1 MWDVLVAK
9 QEYVLFLAAIMVA
22 SGIIKDKNYFGVLF
36 GVLISHIKS
45 KRLLVFLVSLV
56 SGVLPVPGRVSVSA
70 AVLDTLASQEPESR
84 SKFGIIDYL
93 ATHHYYLWSPL
104 EKTIILPM
112 GVLGLSY
119 VGVLSY
125 TWPLLLVSLL
135 YIGFFICTTIKE
147 KDVVIS
153 HDGYNSSKS
162 LIWTLLPLFLGIGL
176 LIGGYEGWLI
186 FMGLALYYMIIAK
199 TWDIVKYLNWKLLMM
214 VGGIILVSNFIEI
227 YYEEVQA
234 YVGAENG
241 LAWAAFFSFCASFV
255 LGSSGKFI
263 GITVLLAQVFGLQY
277 FTLFFALEYA
287 AYLIS
292 PTHKCTCI
300 GKMYFNTP
308 FLTYAKVLGV
318 WAALV
323 VLVGIMV

>member
-1 MWDVLVAK
+1 MDILLNK
-9 QEYVLFLAAIMVA
+9 QEYVVFLAAIMVS

-36 GVLISHIKS
+36 SLLISRIKS

-119 VGVLSY
+119 VEVLSH
-125 TWPLLLVSLL
+125 TWLLLLVSLL
-135 YIGFFICTTIKE
+135 YISFYICTTIKE
-147 KDVVIS
+147 GDVNIS
-153 HDGYNSSKS
+153 YKKGGSSRA
-162 LIWTLLPLFLGIGL
+162 LVWTLLPLLLSVGL
-176 LIGGYEGWLI
+176 LVNGYEGWLI
-186 FMGLALYYMIIAK
+186 FLGLAFYYMAIAK
-199 TWDIVKYLNWKLLMM
+199 TWDIIKHLNWKLLIM
-214 VGGIILVSNFIEI
+214 VGGIILVSNFIGV
-227 YYEEVQA
+227 YYEELRA

-241 LAWAAFFSFCASFV
+241 VGWAAFFGFCASFA

-263 GITVLLAQVFGLQY
+263 GITVLLTQVFGLQY

-300 GKMYFNTP
+300 GKMYFKTP
-308 FLTYAKVLGV
+308 FLTYAKVLGIWSLLMV
-318 WAALV
+318 AI
-323 VLVGIMV
+323 GIMV

>member
-1 MWDVLVAK
+1 
-9 QEYVLFLAAIMVA
+9 
-22 SGIIKDKNYFGVLF
+22 
-36 GVLISHIKS
+36 
-45 KRLLVFLVSLV
+45 
-56 SGVLPVPGRVSVSA
+56 VSVSA

-112 GVLGLSY
+112 GVLGLAY
-119 VGVLSY
+119 MEVLSH

-135 YIGFFICTTIKE
+135 YIGFYICTTIKE
-147 KDVVIS
+147 GDVTIS
-153 HDGYNSSKS
+153 YERGESPRT
-162 LIWTLLPLFLGIGL
+162 LVWTLLPLLLSVGL
-176 LIGGYEGWLI
+176 LVGGYEGWLV

-214 VGGIILVSNFIEI
+214 VGGIILASNFIGI
-227 YYEEVQA
+227 YHEELRA
-234 YVGAENG
+234 YVGAENRVG
-241 LAWAAFFSFCASFV
+241 WAAFFGFCASFA

-263 GITVLLAQVFGLQY
+263 GITVLLTQVYGLQY

-318 WAALV
+318 WAILMVAI
-323 VLVGIMV
+323 GIIV

>member
-1 MWDVLVAK
+1 MWNILLAK
-9 QEYVLFLAAIMVA
+9 QEYVVFLAAIMVA
-22 SGIIKDKNYFGVLF
+22 SGIIKEKNYFGVLF
-36 GVLISHIKS
+36 NLLISHIKS

-70 AVLDTLASQEPESR
+70 AILDTLASQEPESR

-119 VGVLSY
+119 WGVLSY

-135 YIGFFICTTIKE
+135 YISFFICTTIKE
-147 KDVVIS
+147 RDVTIS
-153 HDGYNSSKS
+153 YKGEESPKA
-162 LIWTLLPLFLGIGL
+162 LFWTLLPLVLSVGL
-176 LIGGYEGWLI
+176 LMGGYAGWLV
-186 FMGLALYYMIIAK
+186 FLGLALYYMIIAK
-199 TWDIVKYLNWKLLMM
+199 TGDIVKYLNWKLLIM
-214 VGGIILVSNFIEI
+214 VGGIILASNFIGI
-227 YYEEVQA
+227 YDEELRA
-234 YVGAENG
+234 YVGAENR
-241 LAWAAFFSFCASFV
+241 LYWAAFLSFWASFL

-263 GITVLLAQVFGLQY
+263 GLTVLLVQVFGLGY

-292 PTHKCTCI
+292 PAHKCTCI
-300 GKMYFNTP
+300 GKMYFKTP
-308 FLTYAKVLGV
+308 FLDYVKVLGI
-318 WAALV
+318 WAILMVA
-323 VLVGIMV
+323 VGIIV

>member
-1 MWDVLVAK
+1 MDILLNK
-9 QEYVLFLAAIMVA
+9 QEYVVFLAAIMVS

-36 GVLISHIKS
+36 GLLVSHIKS

-147 KDVVIS
+147 GDVTIS
-153 HDGYNSSKS
+153 YKGEESPKA
-162 LIWTLLPLFLGIGL
+162 LVWTLLPLLLSVGL
-176 LIGGYEGWLI
+176 LVGGYEGWLI
-186 FMGLALYYMIIAK
+186 FLGLALYYMIMAK

-214 VGGIILVSNFIEI
+214 VGGIILVSNFIGI
-227 YYEEVQA
+227 YYEELRA

-241 LAWAAFFSFCASFV
+241 VGWAAFLGFCASFA

-263 GITVLLAQVFGLQY
+263 GITVLLTQVFGLQY

-300 GKMYFNTP
+300 GKMYFKTP
-308 FLTYAKVLGV
+308 FLTYAKVLGIWSLLMV
-318 WAALV
+318 AI
-323 VLVGIMV
+323 GIIV

>member
-104 EKTIILPM
+104 EKTVILPM

-135 YIGFFICTTIKE
+135 YIGFFICVTIKE
-147 KDVVIS
+147 GDVTIS
-153 HDGYNSSKS
+153 YKGEESPKA
-162 LIWTLLPLFLGIGL
+162 LVWTLLPLLLSVGL
-176 LIGGYEGWLI
+176 LVGGYEGWLI
-186 FMGLALYYMIIAK
+186 FLGLALYYMIMAK

-214 VGGIILVSNFIEI
+214 VGGIILVSNFIGV
-227 YYEEVQA
+227 YYEELRA
-234 YVGAENG
+234 YVGAANG
-241 LAWAAFFSFCASFV
+241 VGWAAFFGFCASFA

-263 GITVLLAQVFGLQY
+263 GITVLLTQVFGLQY

-300 GKMYFNTP
+300 GKMYFKTP
-308 FLTYAKVLGV
+308 FLTYAKVLGIWSLLMV
-318 WAALV
+318 AI
-323 VLVGIMV
+323 GIIV

>member
-1 MWDVLVAK
+1 MWEVLLEK
-9 QEYVLFLAAIMVA
+9 QEYLLFLAAIMVS

-36 GVLISHIKS
+36 GLLISHIKS

-135 YIGFFICTTIKE
+135 YIVFFISTTVKE
-147 KDVVIS
+147 GDVTIS
-153 HDGYNSSKS
+153 YQGEESPKA
-162 LIWTLLPLFLGIGL
+162 LVWTLLPLLLSVGL
-176 LIGGYEGWLI
+176 LVGGYEGWLI
-186 FMGLALYYMIIAK
+186 FLGLALYYMITAK
-199 TWDIVKYLNWKLLMM
+199 TWNIIKYLNWKLLMA
-214 VGGIILVSNFIEI
+214 VAAIILASNFIGI
-227 YYEEVQA
+227 YYEELKA

-241 LAWAAFFSFCASFV
+241 VGWAAFFGFCASFA

-300 GKMYFNTP
+300 GKMYFKTP
-308 FLTYAKVLGV
+308 FLTYAKVLGL
-318 WAALV
+318 WAVLV